1 VETNAFVYPEAIK
14 ARKFVNGL
22 LPDLYVT
29 VKPHNDQT
37 WNAAVDR
44 AKAYELTHKDQ
55 HAVNAYLNKFASTGT
70 NTQTEDLCKV
80 IQELTKHVQQLSTGN
95 RGYQNNNNNNQR
107 GASQSSAQAQQNP
120 NVANRVIC
128 YSCGQPGHIVRNCS
142 NQNNN
147 VAPPNDNTNGNNGSS
162 TNSNNRTAPRTNN
175 LSEEIAQIHQM
186 LAQLVSQEES
196 LN

>member
-22 LPDLYVT
+22 LPDLYIT

-55 HAVNAYLNKFASTGT
+55 HAVNAYLNKFAPTGT

-80 IQELTKHVQQLSTGN
+80 IQELTKHIQQLSTGN
-95 RGYQNNNNNNQR
+95 RGYRNNNNNIQR
-107 GASQSSAQAQQNP
+107 GASQFGIQTQQNP

-128 YSCGQPGHIVRNCS
+128 YSCSQPGHIVRNY
-142 NQNNN
+142 
-147 VAPPNDNTNGNNGSS
+147 PN
-162 TNSNNRTAPRTNN
+162 
-175 LSEEIAQIHQM
+175 
-186 LAQLVSQEES
+186 
-196 LN
+196 